1 MKIAKKFTKKPT
13 KKPAKATK
21 PAKKATV
28 AKKGKKPAKAEKST
42 TTAKP
47 AKVEEPT
54 PSTEAP
60 AVTLPA
66 HFTTPG
72 GCEFDITPKA
82 VTVREGLREVIFK
95 PEAAHKVMSDMDEI
109 DGQKLPEP
117 IPAGTVVLVRGEV
130 VRLVP
135 HDYADIVAAIMEARR
150 EAIAAKKTAKAKG
163 GAE

>member
-1 MKIAKKFTKKPT
+1 MKIAKKPT

-21 PAKKATV
+21 PAKKATA

-72 GCEFDITPKA
+72 GCEFDITAKA
-82 VTVREGLREVIFK
+82 ITIREGLREAIFK
-95 PEAAHKVMSDMDEI
+95 PEAACKIECDMDEI
-109 DGQKLPEP
+109 DGQKLAET
-117 IPAGTVVLVRGEV
+117 IPAGTVILSRGDV

-135 HDYADIVAAIMEARR
+135 HEYADIVAAIMEARR
-150 EAIAAKKTAKAKG
+150 EAIAAKKSAKVKG